1 MNVVCVCV
9 CDGRKPECLL
19 FCSSHSAVVRVRELT
34 TVAYLPHAVAPRL
47 SSRYLC
53 LSVMPIHRMVFGVCD
68 SYVLWAVWPW
78 LVLTHKTAAQAM
90 CFAWTAFLH
99 RFHTRNTIHSHKCIS
114 YAVDVS
120 AHTYTHTHSP
130 PTRTRCRDMCWT
142 VEAGAMPAK
151 RRSKHN
157 TLGINQQLL
166 SHADISQTQQFVVAL
181 LLLFLS
187 FGVAGWFFVFP
198 SVGG

>member
-99 RFHTRNTIHSHKCIS
+99 RFNTRNTIHSHKCIS

-120 AHTYTHTHSP
+120 AHTYIR
-130 PTRTRCRDMCWT
+130 TRTHYQPAHDVEICVEPSKLELCLRNAEANIIHWESTSSCW
-142 VEAGAMPAK
+142 AMQTYRK
-151 RRSKHN
+151 RNNS
-157 TLGINQQLL
+157 
-166 SHADISQTQQFVVAL
+166 
-181 LLLFLS
+181 
-187 FGVAGWFFVFP
+187 
-198 SVGG
+198 